1 MSNVRKQRG
10 TIRPLLVS
18 NCHELYGKKFFLT
31 VVYINGQR
39 VNEYLQAEEDITNL
53 NERYRE
59 YITESGYESG
69 KVVDVMTST
78 EYIYVSTL
86 GDGGV
91 LGHIVSAEE
100 TSETYRMFETEMVR
114 DTLIDLYN
122 LADPAALPKEPI
134 KKPNRLE
141 KFLITVLL
149 KVAQKLNTLSMQLQ
163 TKRVERSCHDYD
175 RKTT

>member
-10 TIRPLLVS
+10 AIRPLLVS

-59 YITESGYESG
+59 YIIESGYECG
-69 KVVDVMTST
+69 KVIDVMTST

-86 GDGGV
+86 GDGGL
-91 LGHIVSAEE
+91 LGHIVSVEE
-100 TSETYRMFETEMVR
+100 TSETYRMFETGMVR
-114 DTLIDLYN
+114 DTLIDLYC
-122 LADPAALPKEPI
+122 LIDPATVQKEPI
-134 KKPNRLE
+134 KEQNKAE
-141 KFLITVLL
+141 KILVAVLI
-149 KVAQKLNTLSMQLQ
+149 KIANGLNNLSMKLQ
-163 TKRVERSCHDYD
+163 TKTRG
-175 RKTT
+175 K

>member
-1 MSNVRKQRG
+1 MSNVSKQRG
-10 TIRPLLVS
+10 AIRPLLVT

-31 VVYINGQR
+31 VLYIDGQR

-59 YITESGYESG
+59 YITESGYKCN
-69 KVVDVMTST
+69 KVIDVMTTT

-86 GDGGV
+86 GDTGL

-100 TSETYRMFETEMVR
+100 TSETYRVFETGMVR

-122 LADPAALPKEPI
+122 LVDPTTLPKELI
-134 KKPNRLE
+134 KEPNRLE
-141 KFLITVLL
+141 KILIAVLR
-149 KVAQKLNTLSMQLQ
+149 KIADGLNNLSMKLQ
-163 TKRVERSCHDYD
+163 TKRG
-175 RKTT
+175 K